1 MPSAVLS
8 DPAAGERRWKRAFLW
23 LAVLGT
29 LFFST
34 YGAANWI
41 ASQRADV
48 GSLVFGWERAIPF
61 WAWSIV
67 PYWAIDAFYGLS
79 LFVCTTRAELMTHV
93 KRLLSAQAI
102 AVACF
107 TAFPLRFTFERPQ
120 TDGLFGAMFDLL
132 MGFDRPFNQAP
143 SLHIILLVI
152 LWVRYAKHFPAS
164 ARWFLHAG
172 FFMIGASVLT
182 TYQHHFID
190 IPTGLWVGWLCIW
203 LFPDNAPSMLSRFSL
218 TAEPRRRR
226 IACFYALASLS
237 VAFVA
242 IAVGGAA
249 FFLLWITGSLLLV
262 AMIYLALDEA
272 AFQKKPDGTM
282 SVASWWLLAPYF
294 IGAWINSRAWTRVGN
309 RVDHVHSG
317 VLLGR
322 IPSAGDLAEAGV
334 RSVVDLTAELP
345 LDSHGRAYHNVPV
358 LDLTLPTVA
367 QLATAARTIEAA
379 VAGGPTLVCCALG
392 FSRSALA
399 CAAWLLLTGRTD
411 SVEHA
416 LAQLRQARP
425 SVVLGD
431 DHVARLRQFAA
442 SSGLA
447 R

>member
-1 MPSAVLS
+1 MPSAVVS
-8 DPAAGERRWKRAFLW
+8 EPAAGERPWKLALIW
-23 LAVLGT
+23 LMVLGT

-34 YGAANWI
+34 YGAANWL
-41 ASQRADV
+41 ASQRAEV

-61 WAWSIV
+61 WAWSIA

-102 AVACF
+102 AVTCF
-107 TAFPLRFTFERPQ
+107 ILFPLRFSFERPP
-120 TDGLFGAMFDLL
+120 TEGLFGSMFDLL

-152 LWVRYAKHFPAS
+152 LWARYAKHVPAS
-164 ARWFLHAG
+164 ARWLLHAG

-203 LFPDNAPSMLSRFSL
+203 LFPDNVPSMLSRFSL

-226 IACFYALASLS
+226 IACIYGLGSLGVAA
-237 VAFVA
+237 VAFA
-242 IAVGGAA
+242 AGGAGL
-249 FFLLWITGSLLLV
+249 FLLWIAGSLLLV
-262 AMIYLALDEA
+262 AMIYLALDET

-282 SVASWWLLAPYF
+282 SAASWWLFAPYF
-294 IGAWINSRAWTRVGN
+294 FGAWINSRAWTHNGN

-322 IPSAGDLAEAGV
+322 IPSARDLAGAGV

-345 LDSHGRAYHNVPV
+345 LDSHGCAYHNVPV
-358 LDLTLPTVA
+358 LDLTLPTEA

-399 CAAWLLLTGRTD
+399 CAAWLLLTGRTG
-411 SVEHA
+411 SVEQA

-431 DHVARLRQFAA
+431 DQVALLRQFAA
-442 SSGLA
+442 ASGVA